1 MRGIKL
7 DAQPPA
13 QRDSLLQ
20 IDDLIQ
26 RQKLP
31 EEFFK
36 RYTGILDAAPDKR
49 ACRVMFE
56 TLPKDVIKK
65 ICTVAGFRF
74 TGDKDRAAL
83 SQKLLPLRQALFV
96 VRHLADKH
104 NFLSEQG
111 DVLETGSVVEIKRG
125 VLRLLRVVK
134 YPTVFYDF
142 PDGATDYT
150 RSLAYCLD
158 DGKYATTPEILEV
171 LYKAPAKVR
180 GQVADLVAVIYK
192 PIAFDEEGKILD
204 DDLTLLDIMREHLP
218 DGQIDS
224 RKLVAASQE
233 LLANGFIVKAM
244 EYLSSA

>member
-1 MRGIKL
+1 
-7 DAQPPA
+7 
-13 QRDSLLQ
+13 LQ

-26 RQKLP
+26 QQTLP
-31 EEFFK
+31 EEFFD
-36 RYTGILDAAPDKR
+36 RYAGVLDAAPDKR

-74 TGDKDRAAL
+74 TGDKDRESL

-111 DVLETGSVVEIKRG
+111 DVLETGSVVEIRRG
-125 VLRLLRVVK
+125 ALRLHKAVK

-158 DGKYATTPEILEV
+158 DGKHVKSSEIMKV

-180 GQVADLVAVIYK
+180 GQVADLVASTWT
-192 PIAFDEEGKILD
+192 PIKFDEDGKILAAAV
-204 DDLTLLDIMREHLP
+204 TLLGVMGDFIPNEQL
-218 DGQIDS
+218 DS

-233 LLANGFIVKAM
+233 LLANGFVEKAM